1 MNLITVL
8 KKIIVT
14 ETKREKDRGTTLFSQ
29 VIDKKLVQLKSTYHQ
44 RKERFGKE
52 SYDDIVDMY
61 NDYLSTRKSK
71 YQQPPRLAVPDSMV
85 KNLFSDSLEKIYNS
99 FETEKP
105 DNNQIIFVKKRKNNE
120 ESFSPVC
127 SISVLLAI
135 FFSVFFLFLVAHKN
149 NQRFIIFLINHLH
162 KKKTCRFFLIIQSWK
177 KKKIRY
183 FQKNSRILKKNY

>member
-85 KNLFSDSLEKIYNS
+85 KNLFSDSLEKIEVLRRGRVRRAKLFYLRNLAGKAARIK
-99 FETEKP
+99 EL
-105 DNNQIIFVKKRKNNE
+105 RK
-120 ESFSPVC
+120 
-127 SISVLLAI
+127 
-135 FFSVFFLFLVAHKN
+135 
-149 NQRFIIFLINHLH
+149 
-162 KKKTCRFFLIIQSWK
+162 
-177 KKKIRY
+177 
-183 FQKNSRILKKNY
+183 